1 MLTTER
7 KAVLLERL
15 KAEGRIVAKAFAEEF
30 QLSEDTIRRDL
41 RELAA
46 EGLLRR
52 VHGGALP
59 VAPDLPDLRARK
71 TIAADVKARLAA
83 RAAGLVQPGQLIFL
97 DGGSTN
103 AALARALPKDFT
115 FTVAT
120 HSPTIAAELED
131 HPTAEVILIGGRL
144 FKHSMVATGALAT
157 EQIDAIRPDLFFL
170 GVTGIHPRHGLTTGD
185 AEEAAIKRRI
195 AGQSTET
202 CTLVTAAKLGAV
214 SPFAVLPLA
223 ALRGVLVGLERGD
236 APDLSDYLALGP
248 DIDTVVA

>member
-7 KAVLLERL
+7 KAVLIERL

-59 VAPDLPDLRARK
+59 VAPDLPDLGARRA
-71 TIAADVKARLAA
+71 IAADVKARLAEKAA
-83 RAAGLVQPGQLIFL
+83 RLVQSDQLIFL

-103 AALARALPKDFT
+103 AALARALPRTFA

-120 HSPTIAAELED
+120 HSPTIAAELGD
-131 HPTAEVILIGGRL
+131 HPTADVILIGGRL
-144 FKHSMVATGALAT
+144 YKHSMVATGALAA
-157 EQIDAIRPDLFFL
+157 EQIGNLRPDLFFL
-170 GVTGIHPRHGLTTGD
+170 GVTGLHPRHGLTTGD

-195 AGQSTET
+195 AGQSAET
-202 CTLVTAAKLGAV
+202 WTLLTSAKLDAV
-214 SPFAVLPLA
+214 SPCLVLPLDA
-223 ALRGVLVGLERGD
+223 VTGVLVGAEDG
-236 APDLSDYLALGP
+236 ASPDLSDYRAKGLE
-248 DIDTVVA
+248 ISVV

>member
-1 MLTTER
+1 MMTTER
-7 KAVLLERL
+7 KAVLLARL

-41 RELAA
+41 RELAS

-59 VAPDLPDLRARK
+59 VTPDLPDLGARRA
-71 TIAADVKARLAA
+71 IATDEKARLAQK
-83 RAAGLVQPGQLIFL
+83 AALLVQPRQLIFL

-103 AALARALPKDFT
+103 AALARALPKTFS

-120 HSPTIAAELED
+120 HSPTIAAELEE
-131 HPTAEVILIGGRL
+131 HPTADVILIGGRL
-144 FKHSMVATGALAT
+144 YKHSMVTTGALAA
-157 EQIDAIRPDLFFL
+157 EQIEGLRPDLFFL

-195 AGQSTET
+195 AGQSAET
-202 CTLVTAAKLGAV
+202 WTLLTSAKLDAV
-214 SPFAVLPLA
+214 SPFQVLPLN
-223 ALRGVLVGLERGD
+223 ALTGAFVGAEDG
-236 APDLSDYLALGP
+236 ATSDLSDYRAAGLR
-248 DIDTVVA
+248 IESV

>member
-1 MLTTER
+1 MMTTER
-7 KAVLLERL
+7 KAVLINRL

-59 VAPDLPDLRARK
+59 VTPDLPDLGARRA
-71 TIAADVKARLAA
+71 IAADVKARLAEK
-83 RAAGLVQPGQLIFL
+83 AATLVKPGQLIFL

-103 AALARALPKDFT
+103 AVLARALPRNFA

-131 HPTAEVILIGGRL
+131 HPTADVILIGGRL
-144 FKHSMVATGALAT
+144 YKHSMVTTGALAA
-157 EQIDAIRPDLFFL
+157 EQIGGLRPDLFFL
-170 GVTGIHPRHGLTTGD
+170 GVTGLHPRHGLTTGD

-195 AGQSTET
+195 AGQSAET
-202 CTLVTAAKLGAV
+202 WTLVTAAKLDAV
-214 SPFAVLPLA
+214 SPFQVLPLE
-223 ALRGVLVGLERGD
+223 ALTGAYVGVED
-236 APDLSDYLALGP
+236 AGTPDLTDYRAAGLR
-248 DIDTVVA
+248 IETM

>member
-7 KAVLLERL
+7 KAVLIERL

-59 VAPDLPDLRARK
+59 VAPDLPDLGARRAIG
-71 TIAADVKARLAA
+71 TDAKARLAKK
-83 RAAGLVQPGQLIFL
+83 AAEIVRPGQLIFL
-97 DGGSTN
+97 DGGTTN
-103 AALARALPKDFT
+103 AALARALPRSFA

-120 HSPTIAAELED
+120 HSPTIATELEE

-144 FKHSMVATGALAT
+144 YKHSMVATGALASD
-157 EQIDAIRPDLFFL
+157 QVGLLRPDLFFL
-170 GVTGIHPRHGLTTGD
+170 GVTGLHPRHGLTTGD

-195 AGQSTET
+195 AGQSAET
-202 CTLVTAAKLGAV
+202 WSLVTAAKLGAV
-214 SPFAVLPLA
+214 SPFLVLPLQA
-223 ALRGVLVGLERGD
+223 VTRILVGEEDD
-236 APDLSDYLALGP
+236 ATPDLAEYRAQGL
-248 DIDTVVA
+248 DIDSL